1 MLGNSGTGK
10 TCIINRLVY
19 DKFVDNT
26 QSTKSAS
33 MASLNMDIPNI
44 ETPIRCQVWDTAGQ
58 EEYQS
63 LTSIYYK
70 DANAAIVVFDITN
83 AQSFEG
89 AKKWINDVKEER
101 GMDIAI
107 VMAGNKAD
115 IVEKQDVDLAEVRDY
130 ADEKGIPFLI
140 VSAKSNI
147 NMKELLTALGE
158 LLFKKQLI
166 KLDKS
171 ADPQLTDDH
180 SADDKETG
188 TKLTNPKRKN
198 KSEKCC

>member
-26 QSTKSAS
+26 QGTKSAS
-33 MASLNMDIPNI
+33 MVSLNMDIPN
-44 ETPIRCQVWDTAGQ
+44 TTNSIRCQVWDTAGQ
-58 EEYQS
+58 EEYHS

-89 AKKWINDVKEER
+89 AKKWIYDVTEER
-101 GMDIAI
+101 GTDIAI

-115 IVEKQDVDLAEVRDY
+115 IVEKQDVDLMEVRDY
-130 ADEKGIPFLI
+130 ADENKIPFLI

-147 NMKELLTALGE
+147 GMKELMTALAD
-158 LLFKKQLI
+158 LLSKKKLI
-166 KLDKS
+166 EVDKS
-171 ADPQLTDDH
+171 AEPQLTDDC
-180 SADDKETG
+180 SADDKRTG
-188 TKLTNPKRKN
+188 ARLTNLKKSN